1 MRDVRSVKPGENV
14 NELLVWKS
22 LHIGCRWASLV
33 LVTPRVQV
41 RMLHVDGTRDQSST
55 QEGFLTTQPPLANRS
70 QRSAGVQPDPRALC
84 YSVGRPTPTF
94 HPQLTARR
102 HVVVQVWFWLEGG

>member
-84 YSVGRPTPTF
+84 YSVVSVAPPTSPS
-94 HPQLTARR
+94 ARR

>member
-22 LHIGCRWASLV
+22 LHIGWRGPPG
-33 LVTPRVQV
+33 PRYALVQV

-84 YSVGRPTPTF
+84 YSVVSVAPPTSPS
-94 HPQLTARR
+94 ARR